1 MDRLRSVTY
10 CLAIM
15 TAITDRPI
23 TVALVDDHK
32 MFRYAIRHY
41 LEELGHIE
49 LVSETADA
57 RAAFAEIEQK
67 RPDVVL
73 LDVSL
78 PGMDGLTATRDLV
91 VRCPWTRVVILSGH
105 DDPHLIDEAFASGA
119 WAYIVKAEAVDA
131 VGECIR
137 QVASGQR
144 YYPANYVPSVRRKTT
159 EPLGALSPRERE
171 VFRLLVR
178 GLSNRQIA
186 DEFCLSTKTIET
198 HRGHILKKLDLHSA
212 VDLVRFAARHRLL
225 EDVVAPLSKA
235 S

>member
-1 MDRLRSVTY
+1 
-10 CLAIM
+10 M
-15 TAITDRPI
+15 TPITERPI
-23 TVALVDDHK
+23 TVALVDDHQ
-32 MFRYAIRHY
+32 MFRYAIRQY
-41 LEELGHIE
+41 LDALGNVR
-49 LVSETADA
+49 LVSEASDA
-57 RAAFAEIEQK
+57 RAAFIDIEQK

-73 LDVSL
+73 LDVGL

-105 DDPHLIDEAFASGA
+105 DDAHLIDEAFASGA
-119 WAYIVKAEAVDA
+119 WAYIVKAETVDV

-137 QVASGQR
+137 QVAAGQR
-144 YYPANYVPSVRRKTT
+144 YYPRNYIPSVRRRTT
-159 EPLGALSPRERE
+159 EPLGSLSPRERE

-186 DEFCLSTKTIET
+186 NAFSLSTKTIET

-212 VDLVRFAARHRLL
+212 VELVRFAARHRLL
-225 EDVVAPLSKA
+225 DDVGSESTA

>member
-1 MDRLRSVTY
+1 MI
-10 CLAIM
+10 AN
-15 TAITDRPI
+15 TDRPI

-41 LEELGHIE
+41 LGSLENIR
-49 LVSETADA
+49 LVFEASDA

-73 LDVSL
+73 LDIAL
-78 PGMDGLTATRDLV
+78 PGMDGLTATRDLL
-91 VRCPWTRVVILSGH
+91 VRCPWTRVVIVSGH
-105 DDPHLIDEAFASGA
+105 DDAHVIDEAFASGA
-119 WAYIVKAEAVDA
+119 WGYIIKAEDVEA

-137 QVASGQR
+137 QVVAGQR
-144 YYPANYVPSVRRKTT
+144 YYPPNYIPSMRRRTT

-178 GLSNRQIA
+178 GLSNREIA
-186 DEFCLSTKTIET
+186 HEFRLSTKTIET

-225 EDVVAPLSKA
+225 EDVSVSKA